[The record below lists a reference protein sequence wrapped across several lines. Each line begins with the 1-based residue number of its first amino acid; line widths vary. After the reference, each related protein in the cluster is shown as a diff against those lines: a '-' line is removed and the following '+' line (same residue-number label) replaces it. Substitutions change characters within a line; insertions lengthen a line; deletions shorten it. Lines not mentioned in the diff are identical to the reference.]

1 MIFIVEVREVSSLN
15 KDEVLLTNKLSRR
28 VLATIRMTI
37 SIKKTANFYKWNLN
51 SHSYHL
57 FLIIFKSI
65 LLLLARY
72 VGIVGVLYN
81 PSLLAF

>member
-1 MIFIVEVREVSSLN
+1 MFFIVEVREVSSLN
-15 KDEVLLTNKLSRR
+15 KDEMLLTNKLSRR

-37 SIKKTANFYKWNLN
+37 SIKKTADFYKWNLN
-51 SHSYHL
+51 SHSYL

-72 VGIVGVLYN
+72 VGVVGILYIRHC
-81 PSLLAF
+81 